1 MFQWLLRLFRRKQ
14 AEPQSAA
21 TPTAAPHPSTI
32 AVVPYGNDSEVR
44 IQTEIVSR
52 TQHKQLDEARRAT
65 DENPELTLSQA
76 HAALHLRD
84 VEPRAEI
91 VIEPEDGMALPV
103 LPADLAPE
111 TMAIPRLEPDEQE
124 PTRRL
129 PSLSERGEAGP
140 PGRKRRPA

>member
-1 MFQWLLRLFRRKQ
+1 
-14 AEPQSAA
+14 
-21 TPTAAPHPSTI
+21 
-32 AVVPYGNDSEVR
+32 VR